1 MFTSA
6 LFNDAR
12 TILLCAPLLAGCA
25 QQGAPARMPEGC
37 QAVPPSA
44 GERDATVEIICRGV
58 SP

>member
-25 QQGAPARMPEGC
+25 QQSARAGMPDGC
-37 QAVPPSA
+37 QAVTPSA
-44 GERDATVEIICRGV
+44 GDRDATIGIICRGV